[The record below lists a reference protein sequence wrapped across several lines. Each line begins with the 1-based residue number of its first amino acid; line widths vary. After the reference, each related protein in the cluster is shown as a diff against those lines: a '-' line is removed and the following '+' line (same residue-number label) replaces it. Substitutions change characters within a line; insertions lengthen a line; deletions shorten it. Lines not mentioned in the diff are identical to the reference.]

1 VKNVWLAS
9 LLLLVALPIA
19 AQEAGRASGIQRPLE
34 DPSAEPRTM
43 TLWEGKAP
51 GALGDTDSD
60 RPTITWYAASSKTK
74 PTAAVIV
81 FPGGGY
87 SHLATNHEGR
97 QVANWL
103 NTAGITAFVVRYR
116 LGPRYHHPT
125 ELGDA
130 QRAIRL
136 VRARAKEFGVLP
148 DKIGVLGFSAGGHLA
163 STTETH
169 FDSGNPQAV
178 DPIDRVSSRPDF
190 AVLAY
195 PVISFTA
202 EYTHGGSRKSLLGE
216 NPSPELLK
224 ELSSELNVTAQTPPT
239 FLFSSST
246 DTVVPPE
253 NSVAFYLALH
263 KAGVPAELHIFEYA
277 PHGVG
282 LDLAD
287 TAVGE
292 WSHLLLQWFRQRKIL
307 AGEND
312 KD

>member
-1 VKNVWLAS
+1 MNRFWLTSIFLIVS
-9 LLLLVALPIA
+9 LSAVSQSAYSQVVQSQA
-19 AQEAGRASGIQRPLE
+19 EE
-34 DPSAEPRTM
+34 PSAELRTM
-43 TLWEGKAP
+43 PLWDGKAP

-60 RPTITWYAASSKTK
+60 RPTITLYSPYSSHA
-74 PTAAVIV
+74 PTVAVIV

-87 SHLATNHEGR
+87 AHLATNHEGR
-97 QVANWL
+97 QIANWL
-103 NTAGITAFVVRYR
+103 NAAGITAFVMKYR
-116 LGPRYHHPT
+116 LGPRYHHPV

-136 VRARAKEFGVLP
+136 VRARAKEFNVSP

-169 FDSGNPQAV
+169 FDSGNPQAS

-202 EYTHGGSRKSLLGE
+202 EYTHQGSRTNLLGE
-216 NPSPELLK
+216 NPSPELVK
-224 ELSSELNVTAQTPPT
+224 ELSSELNVTPQTPPT
-239 FLFSSST
+239 FLFSSNT

-253 NSVAFYLALH
+253 NSVAFYLALR
-263 KAGVPAELHIFEYA
+263 KAGVPAELHIFEQA

-287 TAVGE
+287 PSMGE
-292 WSHLLLQWFRQRKIL
+292 WSTLLLHWLRERKL
-307 AGEND
+307 LGNGAQ
-312 KD
+312 